1 VRRTLLSRRWLGVLV
16 LCLVLAAG
24 CVRLGFW
31 QLHRFQD
38 HRAANAQVAHNVA
51 AEPVPVDELLT
62 VGGTVEPGTQWRRVS
77 ASGEYDVSRQ
87 LLVRQRPLDGAN
99 GYQVLTPLVTRSGVA
114 LVVDRG
120 WVPAGASAT
129 AAPAVPAPPS
139 GQVSI
144 TARVRASE
152 TRPLRRPDLPAGQ
165 VMSIEVPAIAAEL
178 PYPAYGG
185 YVELVEQTPAPAQSL
200 AKLPIDQRS
209 TALNLAY
216 AVQWWL
222 FAVIIVVGW
231 FFLGRREA
239 QEEQARRDR
248 SADSE
253 DSAPTHVGG

>member
-1 VRRTLLSRRWLGVLV
+1 VRRTLLSRRWLGLLV
-16 LCLVLAAG
+16 VFLVLAGA

-38 HRAANAQVAHNVA
+38 HRAANAQVTHNVA
-51 AEPVPVDELLT
+51 AAPVPVQRLVT
-62 VGGTVEPGTQWRRVS
+62 VGGTVDPDTQWRRVT

-99 GYQVLTPLVTRSGVA
+99 GYLVLTPLVTRSGTA
-114 LVVDRG
+114 LVVNRG

-129 AAPAVPAPPS
+129 AAPTVPPPPS
-139 GQVSI
+139 GQVSV
-144 TARVRASE
+144 TARLRASE
-152 TRPLRRPDLPAGQ
+152 TAPLHRPGLPAGQ
-165 VMSIEVPAIAAEL
+165 VMSIAVPAIAAEL
-178 PYPAYGG
+178 PYPVYGG
-185 YVELVEQTPAPAQSL
+185 YAELVEQKPAPAQSL
-200 AKLPIDQRS
+200 AQLPIDQRS

-239 QEEQARRDR
+239 QEEHMRTER